1 MTCVRKP
8 SCLQRLV
15 TTIMSEETNPAA
27 GVNKAF
33 LKSKRGLLKVAEIVT
48 LLVAFVCFAAAP
60 RLTHITATVL
70 EAVITAL
77 LLLLYL
83 LNLHKRL
90 TLFSWPLVD
99 VFNSVFA
106 AVYFLI
112 LSIVAMTTYNVT
124 ATLVGGVFGLA
135 VTALM
140 TADGYV
146 LYQNISL
153 NQPRRPADGGDD
165 K

>member
-8 SCLQRLV
+8 SSLQLLV
-15 TTIMSEETNPAA
+15 TSVMSEETQAAA
-27 GVNKAF
+27 GVNQAF
-33 LKSKRGLLKVAEIVT
+33 LRSKRGLLKLAEIVT

-60 RLTHITATVL
+60 RYTHVTATVL

-83 LNLHKRL
+83 LNLHKKL

-106 AVYFLI
+106 AVYFLV
-112 LSIVAMTTYNVT
+112 LSIIAMTTYNVT
-124 ATLVGGVFGLA
+124 ATLVGGVFGLV

-140 TADGYV
+140 SADGFI

-153 NQPRRPADGGDD
+153 NQPRRPADGQSD